1 MQEALKN
8 RELVSALVDGQ
19 LQGEEFAQAADWAA
33 RDVDGQLTWQAYH
46 AVGEVLRTGDS
57 MASGR
62 DAAFLARLKIRLQQ
76 EPLYPP
82 QADDI
87 KLIAIKAMEV
97 TAGSPISLKKDAA
110 NDAAYRWKRLA
121 GCASVLAVVAVV
133 AVGFLAS
140 GIWDGQR
147 GAPQL
152 AQVPV
157 EVVQPNP
164 VASALLGDTPSV
176 MIRDTELDALLAAHR
191 QFGGTT
197 AFQVSTGF
205 LRNATFEG
213 GGR

>member
-33 RDVDGQLTWQAYH
+33 RDVEGQLTWQAYH

-57 MASGR
+57 MACGR

-76 EPLYPP
+76 EPLHPR

-87 KLIAIKAMEV
+87 KLIAIELMDV
-97 TAGSPISLKKDAA
+97 GAGSQIRLRNYAA

-121 GCASVLAVVAVV
+121 GFASVLAVV

-152 AQVPV
+152 AQVPAV
-157 EVVQPNP
+157 AVQSNP

-176 MIRDTELDALLAAHR
+176 MIRDAELDALLAAHR
-191 QFGGTT
+191 QFGGTS
-197 AFQVSTGF
+197 AFQVPTGF

>member
-33 RDVDGQLTWQAYH
+33 RDVEGQLTWQAYH

-57 MASGR
+57 MACGR

-76 EPLYPP
+76 EPLHPR

-87 KLIAIKAMEV
+87 KLIAIELMDVKAV
-97 TAGSPISLKKDAA
+97 SQIRLRNDAA

-121 GCASVLAVVAVV
+121 GFASVLAVV

-140 GIWDGQR
+140 GTWDGQR

-152 AQVPV
+152 AQVPAV
-157 EVVQPNP
+157 AVQSNP

-176 MIRDTELDALLAAHR
+176 MIRDAELDALLAAHR
-191 QFGGTT
+191 QFGGTS
-197 AFQVSTGF
+197 AFQVTTGF

>member
-1 MQEALKN
+1 MMQEALKN

-19 LQGEEFAQAADWAA
+19 LQGEEFAQAVDLAA
-33 RDVDGQLTWQAYH
+33 RDVEGQLTWQVYH

-76 EPLYPP
+76 EPLQPR
-82 QADDI
+82 QADNI
-87 KLIAIKAMEV
+87 KLIAIEAMDV
-97 TAGSPISLKKDAA
+97 TARSQIRLINDAA

-121 GCASVLAVVAVV
+121 GFASVLVVV

-152 AQVPV
+152 AQVPA
-157 EVVQPNP
+157 EAMQPNP
-164 VASALLGDTPSV
+164 VASTLLGDTPSI

-197 AFQVSTGF
+197 ALQVPTGF

>member
-33 RDVDGQLTWQAYH
+33 RDVEGQLTWQAYH

-76 EPLYPP
+76 EPFHPR
-82 QADDI
+82 QADDM

-97 TAGSPISLKKDAA
+97 PAGTQIGLKTDAA
-110 NDAAYRWKRLA
+110 NDAIYWWKRLA
-121 GCASVLAVVAVV
+121 GFASVLAVV

-147 GAPQL
+147 GGPQL
-152 AQVPV
+152 AQVRT
-157 EVVQPNP
+157 EAMQPNP
-164 VASALLGDTPSV
+164 VASTLLGDTPSV

-197 AFQVSTGF
+197 ALQVPTGF